1 MSDWLKP
8 ARCVDGQWQ
17 NPVPTEMM
25 TTKSV
30 PAMLKLLMT
39 NKAERAP
46 RVEPK
51 FRTDVSVYETS
62 PESGVRV
69 TLIGHS
75 SVLLEMDGSR
85 VLFDPV
91 WCDRASM
98 VQWAGPK
105 RFFAPPLRVEEL
117 PPLDAVVLS
126 HDHYDH
132 LDRHTIPLLRE
143 RTKRFVCS
151 TGVDGYLRK
160 WGVPASQIDALN
172 WMDAARL
179 PGPTGSDGLEI
190 TALPAR
196 HFSGRSLKRFGT
208 LWSSFALRS
217 RERSIYFGA
226 DSGPWPGFREIG
238 QRFGP
243 FDLAMLEVGA
253 WNALWGTIHL
263 GPECAADAFQELN
276 ARVFMPIH
284 WGLFNLAFHDWW
296 EPAETSVRLA
306 KERGYPVFLPEP
318 GRATEFRGTGL
329 DSGWWRRYR

>member
-8 ARCVDGQWQ
+8 ARCVDGRWQ

-25 TTKSV
+25 TSKSV
-30 PAMLKLLMT
+30 PAMLKLLVT
-39 NKAERAP
+39 NKAERVP
-46 RVEPK
+46 RVRPE
-51 FRTDVSVYETS
+51 FRTDVSMFARV

-69 TLIGHS
+69 TLVGHS

-91 WCDRASM
+91 WSKRASM
-98 VQWAGPK
+98 VQWAGPA
-105 RFFAPPLRVEEL
+105 RFYDPPLRVEEL

-132 LDRHTIPLLRE
+132 LDRHVIPLLKE
-143 RTKRFVCS
+143 RTRRFVCS
-151 TGVDGYLRK
+151 KGVDGYLRT
-160 WGVPASQIDALN
+160 WGVAAGQIDALN
-172 WMDAARL
+172 WMDETVL
-179 PGPTGSDGLEI
+179 DSGLRI

-196 HFSGRSLKRFGT
+196 HFSGRGLKRFGT
-208 LWSSFALRS
+208 LWSSFALRGA
-217 RERSIYFGA
+217 RHNIYFGA

-238 QRFGP
+238 EQFGP

-263 GPECAADAFQELN
+263 GPECASDAFLQLR
-276 ARVFMPIH
+276 AKVLMPIH

-306 KERGYPVFLPEP
+306 EERGYPVFLPEP
-318 GRATEFRGTGL
+318 GRPTEFVGEGL
-329 DSGWWRRYR
+329 TSEWWRRFR